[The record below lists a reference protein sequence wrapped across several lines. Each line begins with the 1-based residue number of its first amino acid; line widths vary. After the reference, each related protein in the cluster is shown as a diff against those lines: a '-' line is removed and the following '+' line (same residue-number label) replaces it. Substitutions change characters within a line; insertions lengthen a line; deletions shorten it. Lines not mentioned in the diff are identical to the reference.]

1 MHFISRARLTLVVL
15 FLWTLASRG
24 DGNAATPDDLFAMR
38 PCPSHCQPAE
48 PQPPSPHNTLPDK
61 GNQTN
66 AQAARIFYLVLVHNE
81 RTVNDAIFLFRA
93 IRSPLNIIVIHFDQ
107 KIEHLIRYDGDDDEK
122 NGHSSSSVLL
132 RELRE
137 CPCGS
142 RVRVDFVHSV
152 EWSKWSMNL
161 PTLWG
166 MQLAVSEYTDQW
178 DVFINLSG
186 DTLPVYTTDT
196 MATLLGHPS
205 MARYNFVTSRSC
217 ETGLVPTSV
226 YQFPKYWHKRRHY
239 TRDETEDDP
248 VFTYSVTSSEKRE
261 RHGVSAHHS
270 RPNKTQSFN
279 KTVTVHFGSQW
290 VILRYSFVEWLVRQ
304 LQDESSWP
312 SQFREY
318 LIQSEKLMTD
328 ETFIP
333 TVLMHA
339 RNDEEDDTSN
349 EDFSHTIPTVA
360 LETGALW
367 LPSLNDTTN
376 GFAIRHVR
384 FERMDEHMPTSYGKF
399 WETQRY
405 QVPDSSLHRLEQPKV
420 WGPYFLGVYDL
431 GDVRESGALFVR
443 KVSALL
449 DPNMVNLLPVDR
461 VTDIPNIHW
470 PFRYGAGEIS
480 LTDAPNWQA
489 EKQQWSDYR
498 KSLEQ
503 DPDNDEEL

>member
-1 MHFISRARLTLVVL
+1 MPFISRARLTLVVL
-15 FLWTLASRG
+15 FPWTLASRG
-24 DGNAATPDDLFAMR
+24 EGNAAPLDDLFGMR
-38 PCPSHCQPAE
+38 PCPLHCQTAE
-48 PQPPSPHNTLPDK
+48 PPQPPPSPHTLPDK

-66 AQAARIFYLVLVHNE
+66 IPAARIFYLILVHNE

-93 IRSPLNIIVIHFDQ
+93 IRSPLNIIVIHFDR
-107 KIEHLIRYDGDDDEK
+107 KIQHLIRYDDDDQ
-122 NGHSSSSVLL
+122 NGNPPSSVLL
-132 RELRE
+132 REVRE
-137 CPCGS
+137 CSCGS
-142 RVRVDFVHSV
+142 RVRVDSVHSV

-166 MQLAVSEYTDQW
+166 MQLAVSEYTSQW

-186 DTLPVYTTDT
+186 DTLPAYTTDT
-196 MATLLGHPS
+196 MATLLGHPG
-205 MARYNFVTSRSC
+205 MARFNFVTSRSC

-248 VFTYSVTSSEKRE
+248 VFTYSISPSETRE
-261 RHGVSAHHS
+261 RRGVSTQHS

-279 KTVTVHFGSQW
+279 KTVTIHFGSQW

-304 LQDESSWP
+304 LENQASWP

-339 RNDEEDDTSN
+339 RNDEEEASLI
-349 EDFSHTIPTVA
+349 EDFSHMIPTVA
-360 LETGALW
+360 LETGGLW
-367 LPSLNDTTN
+367 LPNLNGTTN

-384 FERMDEHMPTSYGKF
+384 YERMDEHMPTSYGKF
-399 WETQRY
+399 WEYQRY
-405 QVPDSSLHRLEQPKV
+405 QVPDSSLYRLEQPKV

-449 DPNMVNLLPVDR
+449 DPNMVHLLPVDR
-461 VTDIPNIHW
+461 VTDIPNVHW
-470 PFRYGAGEIS
+470 PFRFGVGEIS
-480 LTDAPNWQA
+480 LTDAPDWQA

-503 DPDNDEEL
+503 DSDNDEEL